1 MLTAGRNT
9 SFAVGFFILI
19 MHNSGLSAE
28 RHPWQFKTPFE
39 TAIIEYKL
47 SGSQS
52 GKETLYISEHGQKR
66 VKISRT
72 SSKLGILTT
81 KTNRVE
87 IVTHQH
93 ITNVDM
99 DKGVASVKDNPLKA
113 LIEAYQSLP
122 PQAKKII
129 TNKVHY
135 VGVDFADISKLMLVK
150 NADSHLGYICDEVL
164 SESASAC
171 VFSGTPIALIKHSRM
186 MGFEVTTTA
195 IKIKENVEVDPL
207 LFQIPDEMQVHYD
220 VEANEQN
227 KVFANELLQALL
239 TDESSSEKFIALP
252 RDSREF
258 IREAQ
263 ISTVNE
269 NALDNQ
275 KVVGQEPNGH
285 HHASDQNQPANM
297 EDVVRQGA
305 TFLKGLF

>member
-1 MLTAGRNT
+1 MLTAGKNT
-9 SFAVGFFILI
+9 SFVAGFLVLF
-19 MHNSGLSAE
+19 MHNSGVSAE
-28 RHPWQFKTPFE
+28 KHPWQFKTPFE
-39 TAIIEYKL
+39 TAVIEYKL

-52 GKETLYISEHGQKR
+52 GKETLYISEHGNKR

-87 IVTHQH
+87 IVTQEH

-113 LIEAYQSLP
+113 LIDAYLSLP
-122 PQAKKII
+122 PQTKKII
-129 TNKVHY
+129 ANKVRY
-135 VGVDFADISKLMLVK
+135 VGVDFADISKLILVK

-195 IKIKENVEVDPL
+195 TKIKQNVEVDPL
-207 LFQIPDEMQVHYD
+207 LFQIPDEMQVNYD
-220 VEANEQN
+220 VEANERN

-239 TDESSSEKFIALP
+239 TDEQPSDKYIAEQ

-263 ISTVNE
+263 ISTVNS
-269 NALDNQ
+269 NAIDKQ
-275 KVVGQEPNGH
+275 KVAGQDPNGH
-285 HHASDQNQPANM
+285 HHTTGQNQPANM